1 MIRIL
6 LFSMALMCVSQ
17 IGHSQTEQGRWM
29 ISGVLDT
36 DLSLDDD
43 DDASFFLLEAGL
55 SKFVLNRLALGGNVG
70 IDRSETG
77 LGAVTN
83 FTIGPVARWYILGGG
98 NLQMFLQTEVDLI
111 YQRVKPDFGDS
122 SSDTGFGFFGAPGL
136 SYFFTD
142 NVSIDIQMGYNYRT
156 FGEDATSE
164 NIRLLAGFQ
173 IFL

>member
-1 MIRIL
+1 
-6 LFSMALMCVSQ
+6 
-17 IGHSQTEQGRWM
+17 M

-43 DDASFFLLEAGL
+43 DDASLFMLEAGL
-55 SKFVLNRLALGGNVG
+55 SKFVLNRLALGGNIG
-70 IDRSETG
+70 IERVETG
-77 LGAVTN
+77 IGSITDLTL
-83 FTIGPVARWYILGGG
+83 GPVARWYILGGG
-98 NLQMFLQTEVDLI
+98 SLQMFLQAEVDLI
-111 YQRVKPDFGDS
+111 YQKVNPDIGDD

-156 FGEDATSE
+156 FGKDVTSE